1 MNKVIPTYEQ
11 FITEGRYDQLTGLIT
26 KEIFKTIKIAHSL
39 HNLGVL
45 KDLGELDAN
54 GFNDIQL
61 EVNGGTQIDTD
72 VFLKIKFTEGLSDKF
87 AIDGTAWNTM
97 DDISAIEI
105 ELNLDPN
112 HIPKIYSKLNGFIQD
127 AVRHE
132 IEHLTQAGH
141 NKKPFR
147 PVPTR
152 AKTRNK
158 ISFDFG
164 NAYKYFILR
173 DEIPAMVHG
182 MYRKTKVEK
191 VPLDE
196 TFDIY
201 LNYMIKE
208 KFISIKERDL
218 ILKKWFAYSL
228 KKLPA
233 AQYSDKYNYILD
245 KLRTK

>member
-1 MNKVIPTYEQ
+1 MNKIVPSYKE
-11 FITEGRYDQLTGLIT
+11 FILEGKYDQLTGLIT
-26 KEIFKTIKIAHSL
+26 KEIFKIIKIGFTL
-39 HNLGVL
+39 HQLGLL
-45 KDLGELDAN
+45 KDLGEIDKN
-54 GFNDIQL
+54 GFNDVVI
-61 EVNGGTQIDTD
+61 EIDGTKIDTD
-72 VFLKIKFTEGLSDKF
+72 VFLKLKFTKNLPQKF
-87 AIDGTAWNTM
+87 AIDGSAWNAM
-97 DDISAIEI
+97 QDISAIEI

-132 IEHLTQAGH
+132 LEHLTQGGQ
-141 NKKPFR
+141 NKKSFR
-147 PVPTR
+147 PMPTR
-152 AKTRNK
+152 AKTRNR

-182 MYRKTKVEK
+182 MYRKTKIEK
-191 VPLDE
+191 NTLDK

-201 LNYMIKE
+201 LDYMIDE
-208 KFISIKERDL
+208 KFISRKERDT

-228 KKLPA
+228 KKLPS

-245 KLRTK
+245 KLRKK